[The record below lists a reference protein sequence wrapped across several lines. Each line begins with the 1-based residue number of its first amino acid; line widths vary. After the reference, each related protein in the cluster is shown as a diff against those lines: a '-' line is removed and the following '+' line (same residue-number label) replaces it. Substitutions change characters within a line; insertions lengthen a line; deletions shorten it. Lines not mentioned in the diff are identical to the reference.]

1 MGELY
6 GAAQAPAWTLAGR
19 GRHNGCI
26 PRSLSMRIV
35 FLATAAALALAAF
48 PASATDPAVE
58 ALLKASGLSYE
69 VDKDGDYTVV
79 VEWDKD
85 GRSQLVYISGSVE
98 DMAGVQVFTA
108 FSPAY
113 VLDAEGGI
121 ELALARRLLTEN
133 GKFKIGA
140 WETGGKNLYFTTKI
154 PAGISGAQFK
164 TLLLVTAENAD
175 DMELELTPGKDTL

>member
-1 MGELY
+1 
-6 GAAQAPAWTLAGR
+6 
-19 GRHNGCI
+19 
-26 PRSLSMRIV
+26 MRIAS
-35 FLATAAALALAAF
+35 LATAAALALAAF

-69 VDKDGDYTVV
+69 VDKDGDYTAV
-79 VEWDKD
+79 VEWEKD
-85 GRSQLVYISGSVE
+85 SRLQLVYISGRVE
-98 DMAGVQVFTA
+98 DMSGVQVFTV

-140 WETGGKNLYFTTKI
+140 WETAGKSVYFTTKI

-164 TLLLVTAENAD
+164 RLVLGTAESAD
-175 DMELELTPGKDTL
+175 DMELELTPGKDNL

>member
-1 MGELY
+1 MR
-6 GAAQAPAWTLAGR
+6 LA
-19 GRHNGCI
+19 
-26 PRSLSMRIV
+26 S
-35 FLATAAALALAAF
+35 LATAAALAVAAF
-48 PASATDPAVE
+48 PASATDPAIE

-69 VDKDGDYTVV
+69 VDKDDDYTAV

-85 GRSQLVYISGSVE
+85 GRSQLVYISGTIE
-98 DMAGVQVFTA
+98 DMAGVQVFTV

-121 ELALARRLLTEN
+121 DVALARRLLTEN

-140 WETGGKNLYFTTKI
+140 WETAGKNVYFTTKI

-164 TLLLVTAENAD
+164 TLLLATAETAD
-175 DMELELTPGKDTL
+175 DMELELTPGKDDL